1 LRPRVFDGAVEVGKG
16 GAADDG
22 HSI

>member
-1 LRPRVFDGAVEVGKG
+1 LRPRVFDGAVEVSKG

-22 HSI
+22 HSV